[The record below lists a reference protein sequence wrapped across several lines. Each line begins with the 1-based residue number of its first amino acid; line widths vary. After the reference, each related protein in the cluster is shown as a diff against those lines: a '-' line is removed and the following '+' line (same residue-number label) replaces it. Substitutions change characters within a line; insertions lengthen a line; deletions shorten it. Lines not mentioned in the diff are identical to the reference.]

1 MDQQMTRGVSH
12 PAIRDISVKKSLF
25 AAGIGGVLKQGNM
38 FMLRVKAVLVCYAQ
52 VNSRVWETHPN
63 PRHGGRNPVLGQG
76 LKSTDGD
83 VGSGLDLHRLFCC
96 AGYRCQRSRDHRCPV
111 DTGSHRSEGR
121 LPGSRIARAPVINRG
136 RFCKISISGPK
147 CRPSAC
153 QGNRRGGKGCPSA
166 SFGRNPC
173 LT

>member
-1 MDQQMTRGVSH
+1 
-12 PAIRDISVKKSLF
+12 
-25 AAGIGGVLKQGNM
+25 
-38 FMLRVKAVLVCYAQ
+38 MLRVKAVLVCYAQ

-111 DTGSHRSEGR
+111 DTGSHRSGGR
-121 LPGSRIARAPVINRG
+121 LSGSRIARAPVINRG
-136 RFCKISISGPK
+136 RFCKISISGPGGFGTLDAD
-147 CRPSAC
+147 RPLAKEIEEVAKVA
-153 QGNRRGGKGCPSA
+153 RPLHLEEI
-166 SFGRNPC
+166 PV
-173 LT
+173 